1 MTVVRWSVR
10 GQVKLPPDGR
20 MESKDWRLP
29 QAAATRDDARQ
40 GRLRRCEQRLA
51 QCNLVHNALINEE
64 LLDPTTREL
73 VIYLRGSAC

>member
-40 GRLRRCEQRLA
+40 GRLHGVSNVLP
-51 QCNLVHNALINEE
+51 NFVHNALINEE
-64 LLDPTTREL
+64 LLDPPNDPRARH
-73 VIYLRGSAC
+73 LRGSAC